1 MMIRSNWIPPFK
13 LALAYFPRC
22 KMGPRFPLW
31 LKGQRDVSF
40 LDISDAGIVDN
51 LPDWFW
57 VVFSNVQYL
66 NVSFN
71 QISARLPRTLE
82 FMSSAEIFVLNSNN
96 FTGTLPQLPK
106 HLVELDISKNYL
118 SGPVPQKIL
127 ERQTFQ
133 IYCFLITISVVLFQD
148 IYVNC
153 HSSQFWIWQGTVW
166 KDCFP
171 YMFKRIINFSS
182 DLV

>member
-118 SGPVPQKIL
+118 SGPVPQNIGAPNL
-127 ERQTFQ
+127 
-133 IYCFLITISVVLFQD
+133 
-148 IYVNC
+148 
-153 HSSQFWIWQGTVW
+153 
-166 KDCFP
+166 
-171 YMFKRIINFSS
+171 S
-182 DLV
+182 DLLLSDNDISGSVPRYICQLPFFSVLDLARNRLEGLLPLYVQKDH